1 MEWPQSFCHYC
12 ECSFTGCNNSVIDKL
27 CYWFF
32 GWWDKQCAMLN
43 DVVTFSYPK
52 PRKIKKPLKNTECP
66 KCKKD
71 FGCVCGD

>member
-1 MEWPQSFCHYC
+1 
-12 ECSFTGCNNSVIDKL
+12 VIDKF

-71 FGCVCGD
+71 FGCTCGD